1 MDAAEIISQLADILV
16 PGALLSISAEGS
28 LCAPAWP
35 PVVHRWGVRPAS
47 DLCAPMCAAAGS
59 THHCTRL
66 APCCCPSAG
75 LRKLSESD
83 AVASLLAAGDE
94 LRSVQ
99 ASMDA
104 DSVAARPLLAE
115 ERAAREAAEA
125 AREAAEAR
133 IVEMQARV
141 AAAEARAAERG
152 GGVF

>member
-1 MDAAEIISQLADILV
+1 
-16 PGALLSISAEGS
+16 
-28 LCAPAWP
+28 
-35 PVVHRWGVRPAS
+35 
-47 DLCAPMCAAAGS
+47 MCAAAGS

-125 AREAAEAR
+125 AREAAEAAREAAEAR